1 MRTAAIATI
10 IWAMALG
17 GAQAAES
24 GPIATAKAMPDLP
37 LNAPPPAPADVAPT
51 YSASISS
58 AEPAAPK
65 DRATVQAETNAQI
78 DAYLNR
84 ATEVADAPPPP
95 QMQPAGPRQMHGE
108 VGASIGTGG
117 YRSAYGMVDMPF
129 GEANN
134 LGVAVQSTRLPSRG
148 GFGGGISQSVA
159 VALTLNSP
167 IFGSS
172 TPDCIKRTGQRL
184 PSDDKTDA
192 ECAKVKD
199 KDAAAR

>member
-1 MRTAAIATI
+1 MRTAAMTAM

-17 GAQAAES
+17 IGQAAES

-37 LNAPPPAPADVAPT
+37 LTAAAAAPAAAPAPT
-51 YSASISS
+51 FSASIS
-58 AEPAAPK
+58 AEPM

-84 ATEVADAPPPP
+84 PAEVAEAPPADSL
-95 QMQPAGPRQMHGE
+95 QPAGPRQMHGE

-117 YRSAYGMVDMPF
+117 YRSGYGMVNMPF

-134 LGVAVQSTRLPSRG
+134 LGVAVQSTRFASRR
-148 GFGGGISQSVA
+148 GFGGGTSTSVA
-159 VALTLNSP
+159 VNLQLNSP

-172 TPDCIKRTGQRL
+172 APECIKRTGQRL
-184 PSDDKTDA
+184 VSDDKVDA
-192 ECAKVKD
+192 QCAKLKD